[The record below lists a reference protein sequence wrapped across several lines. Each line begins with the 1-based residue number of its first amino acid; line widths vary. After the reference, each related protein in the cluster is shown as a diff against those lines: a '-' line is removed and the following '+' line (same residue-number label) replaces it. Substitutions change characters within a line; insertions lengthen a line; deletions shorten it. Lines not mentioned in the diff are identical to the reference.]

1 MLILDGNV
9 NEACANGRKITTLQF
24 LLSENS
30 SSYGRRCFMG
40 KRYLKP

>member
-9 NEACANGRKITTLQF
+9 NEACASGRKITTHQF
-24 LLSENS
+24 LLSENT
-30 SSYGRRCFMG
+30 SSYCDRCFMG